1 MSGPGMSIREEC
13 LKEVRAKGRA
23 EGRAEGLEEGLAKGK
38 AEGIEEGKKEM
49 ALRMKAEGIP
59 VEIIARCS
67 GLSAEEIEAL

>member
-1 MSGPGMSIREEC
+1 MEERFMVLQEMMRLEREE
-13 LKEVRAKGRA
+13 GRA